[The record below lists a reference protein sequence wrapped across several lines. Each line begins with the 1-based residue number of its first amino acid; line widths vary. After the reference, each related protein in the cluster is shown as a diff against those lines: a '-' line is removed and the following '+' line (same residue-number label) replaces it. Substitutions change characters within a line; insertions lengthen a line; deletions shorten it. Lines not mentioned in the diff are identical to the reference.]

1 MSQILKFS
9 LFFLLSLN
17 VFAAP
22 ALDYNLVS
30 GGRDSSFPSWNG
42 LLPGASLISDSY
54 LRVNDNIYQISFK
67 GYGFFNYDKGHTP
80 GIAYQEGNYKYEPRW
95 IFVYESSNTVYTAY
109 CLYYPEGKSL
119 SICKPEYEN
128 YKDSKSYGVPIKTT
142 YYASYDVVK
151 KVATCQPGENFNTS
165 TGKCVAPCE
174 AGQKWDQASNSCYA
188 DCTDKD
194 KNIFGFKDGKCINCS
209 ASKFVS
215 ELYDCYCS
223 ARGSSDPNKG
233 KFYSDPGWVNP
244 DGKIVPDFYLG
255 ACANGDK
262 FVYKD
267 PEKVNPKN
275 PDDPKDPKDP
285 NNKDNNKTDPSNPG
299 GDNPGGGSGGGNTG
313 SETKPNPN
321 HKDNNKTNPGNSDK
335 PKDNN
340 NTVPGGGGKGDND
353 GINFRSRDFDD
364 GGLEKERNGL
374 YDSIKSH
381 INESISKFDG
391 VRDGIDQFIKNVQG
405 KGFDKIQIEVKK
417 TCPIKKDIPL
427 PNGTSKVVVIDYCKD
442 LSSVSEISYYI
453 FYFFFAVAMFY
464 LIFRILV
471 ILI

>member
-9 LFFLLSLN
+9 LFFLISLN
-17 VFAAP
+17 AFAAP
-22 ALDYNLVS
+22 ALDYESVS
-30 GGRDSSFPSWNG
+30 GGRDSGFPGWSG

-67 GYGFFNYDKGHTP
+67 IYGFFNYDKGHTP
-80 GIAYQEGNYKYEPRW
+80 GIAYLEGNYKYEPKW

-109 CLYYPEGKSL
+109 CLYFPENKNL
-119 SICKPEYEN
+119 SVCKPEYEN
-128 YKDSKSYGVPIKTT
+128 YKDFRSYGVPIKTT
-142 YYASYDVVK
+142 YYASYEVVK

-165 TGKCVAPCE
+165 TGKCVAPCPV
-174 AGQKWDQASNSCYA
+174 GQKWDQAGNKCFV
-188 DCTDKD
+188 DCTDVN
-194 KNIFGFKDGKCINCS
+194 KNKWGFTDGSCIDCS
-209 ASKFVS
+209 SKTTSDDVQK
-215 ELYDCYCS
+215 CYCEGIGS
-223 ARGSSDPNKG
+223 A
-233 KFYSDPGWVNP
+233 P
-244 DGKIVPDFYLG
+244 DWGVTTTKDNVIWTGL
-255 ACANGDK
+255 CKNGLA
-262 FVYKD
+262 F
-267 PEKVNPKN
+267 NF
-275 PDDPKDPKDP
+275 KDPKTPDI
-285 NNKDNNKTDPSNPG
+285 KDNNKTDPNNPGGGDPSNPG

-340 NTVPGGGGKGDND
+340 NTVPGSGEKGDND
-353 GINFRSRDFDD
+353 GINFSSRDFDD

-391 VRDGIDQFIKNVQG
+391 IRDGIDQFIKNVQG

-427 PNGTSKVVVIDYCKD
+427 PNGTSKAIIIDYCKD
-442 LSSVSEISYYI
+442 LSSISEISYYI
-453 FYFFFAVAMFY
+453 FYFFFAVIMFY